1 MLVLVLTYH
10 YNFNYTSSPAP
21 NGQNEGS
28 SGLISIEAKTASYL
42 KSQSGSAL
50 SCLCLSIHLSR
61 SLVTRARHPM
71 SLLTTIFTRAP
82 RLTAAR
88 RWFIRA
94 EIFCSSQLPA
104 ISLLVFSDQLC
115 SDLDQNTRGPAKS
128 GVSPHGPFVTVNIN
142 WNGKYATHI

>member
-28 SGLISIEAKTASYL
+28 TGLISRRSKNPDSSL
-42 KSQSGSAL
+42 KSQTRSCHVCVQCPHPSEQISGPRS
-50 SCLCLSIHLSR
+50 SPLCRYWPQVSPAM
-61 SLVTRARHPM
+61 ARTW
-71 SLLTTIFTRAP
+71 SSDLK
-82 RLTAAR
+82 LTAAR

-104 ISLLVFSDQLC
+104 ISFLVFSDQLC
-115 SDLDQNTRGPAKS
+115 SDLDHSLVQKWS
-128 GVSPHGPFVTVNIN
+128 V
-142 WNGKYATHI
+142 ATHTIYHGQL